1 MKLSLIALLVL
12 LTACSDSMSYT
23 LYRSSLIIQN
33 ARIHVAT
40 FDSADGE
47 SVNQE
52 NCFLAAKLFQQQD
65 AVQTKFWCEK
75 GNFRK

>member
-1 MKLSLIALLVL
+1 MRIFAIILLSL
-12 LTACSDSMSYT
+12 LTACSGSESYT
-23 LYRSSLIIQN
+23 LYRDSLMIQN

-47 SVNQE
+47 KVNQE

-65 AVQTKFWCEK
+65 GVQTKFWCEK
-75 GNFRK
+75 GKFKK